1 MYKELLRPF
10 IIVFILVLIFWNWNS
25 ISWIFSYR
33 VLSESVLTF
42 LHKIPPATEEY
53 AVDNKV
59 NEVQAIET
67 EKVADIAKED
77 SIEIP
82 KIGIT
87 APLVFIN
94 NVDEAHAALDRGVV
108 LYPTS
113 VLPGVLGQTIILG
126 HSAPEGWPMIKHDW
140 VFSDLNNLVAGDEFV
155 IYYQGKK
162 LTYSVVDKI
171 FLDRGEEIPV
181 NGLTKTN
188 NMVVLISCWP
198 PGKDLRRIAVE
209 ATLR

>member
-33 VLSESVLTF
+33 VLSESVLSF
-42 LHKIPPATEEY
+42 LHKIPPATQEY
-53 AVDNKV
+53 AGDEAG
-59 NEVQAIET
+59 EVLATET
-67 EKVADIAKED
+67 EKVAGVAKED
-77 SIEIP
+77 SIEIS

-113 VLPGVLGQTIILG
+113 VLPGVVGQTIILG

-140 VFSDLNNLVAGDEFV
+140 VFSDLNDLVAGDEFF
-155 IYYQGKK
+155 IYYKGGK

-171 FLDRGEEIPV
+171 FLERGEEIPA
-181 NGLTKTN
+181 NDLTKTK

-198 PGKDLRRIAVE
+198 PGKDVRRIAVE
-209 ATLR
+209 AILK

>member
-1 MYKELLRPF
+1 MHKELLRPF

-33 VLSESVLTF
+33 VLSESVMSF
-42 LHKIPPATEEY
+42 LQKIPPVTQEY
-53 AVDNKV
+53 AVDNETNK
-59 NEVQAIET
+59 VQAT
-67 EKVADIAKED
+67 EKTADVVEGN

-94 NVDEAHAALDRGVV
+94 SVEEAHSALDRGVV
-108 LYPTS
+108 HYPTS
-113 VLPGVLGQTIILG
+113 VLPGANGQTIILG
-126 HSAPEGWPMIKHDW
+126 HSAPEGWPKIKYDW
-140 VFSDLNNLVAGDEFV
+140 VFSHLNNLVEGDEFS

-162 LTYSVVDKI
+162 LTYSVVKKV
-171 FLDRGEEIPV
+171 FLERGEEIPE
-181 NGLTKTN
+181 NGLTKEN
-188 NMVVLISCWP
+188 NVVILISCWP